1 LLVVGFQLASIT
13 MQTTPTHKTQGDQD
27 HVAEM
32 PGSTPAAVLVTDQR
46 GKEWRAEEERRLEAV
61 QRIIISALVGVVLGS
76 FSSVLAVYLAVRG
89 ARDLPRDS
97 VLLLWFMT
105 GVIGLITAAAILL
118 VQRRRP
124 YSPWVALGLLPLL
137 ISAHWIFK

>member
-1 LLVVGFQLASIT
+1 
-13 MQTTPTHKTQGDQD
+13 
-27 HVAEM
+27 M
-32 PGSTPAAVLVTDQR
+32 PGSIPAAVVVTDRR
-46 GKEWRAEEERRLEAV
+46 GKEWREEEERRLEAV
-61 QRIIISALVGVVLGS
+61 QRIIISALIGVVLGS

-89 ARDLPRDS
+89 DRDLPRDS

-137 ISAHWIFK
+137 ISAHWVFK